1 MKGDFELLSRD
12 FDLDMDFLANQA
24 DYSRINREFEH
35 LLQNVESPP
44 YFLWASRFMMPSFET
59 VKNDIEDL
67 MQIGRIVDMSEYNE
81 PIIAVNTFTLEVH

>member
-1 MKGDFELLSRD
+1 
-12 FDLDMDFLANQA
+12 
-24 DYSRINREFEH
+24 
-35 LLQNVESPP
+35 
-44 YFLWASRFMMPSFET
+44 MMPSFET